1 MPFRKLVSARIY
13 LLSLAEAG
21 IVTACYIAATF
32 FFFPIDAP
40 IYLQYENG
48 VQHIGLVALTFVVAT
63 YLFDFYKQIHV
74 RSRLVLTLQ
83 LAHLIGIM
91 LIIQAA
97 FSYVN
102 RELIPSQPVVLA
114 GSALSLVA
122 LIGWRIF
129 VHPALWN
136 SMGAHRVLMVGWG
149 AAAELLAEAF
159 RNQPALGM
167 ELVGYVGN
175 EPGPHGVPLLG
186 SLSDLRRIVSDANP
200 DRIIVSTDDRRVL
213 RTLFD
218 IRSSGVNVQSAGD
231 IYEAIFGRVYS
242 SGLEPYTVIFRNEL
256 SAPPG
261 SVALQSIYTNLLALA
276 SVVVMLPLVALI
288 ATVVRLAHR
297 GPVLSRATC
306 VGLHGIPF
314 TRFRFRCE
322 GRDIV
327 SRFLARFKLDAL
339 PQILNVIRGEM
350 ALIGPRAE
358 RIEFNQILTAL
369 IPFYRQKQSVKPGI
383 MGWSQL
389 HCDVQPT
396 EDTLARLEYDLY
408 YIKHISL
415 VLDAYTVIKAFKW
428 VLTNPETEQ
437 ERAAIHDVMA

>member
-1 MPFRKLVSARIY
+1 MR
-13 LLSLAEAG
+13 
-21 IVTACYIAATF
+21 
-32 FFFPIDAP
+32 
-40 IYLQYENG
+40 
-48 VQHIGLVALTFVVAT
+48 
-63 YLFDFYKQIHV
+63 
-74 RSRLVLTLQ
+74 
-83 LAHLIGIM
+83 
-91 LIIQAA
+91 
-97 FSYVN
+97 
-102 RELIPSQPVVLA
+102 
-114 GSALSLVA
+114 
-122 LIGWRIF
+122 
-129 VHPALWN
+129 PALWN
-136 SMGAHRVLMVGWG
+136 AMGAHRVLMVGWS
-149 AAAELLAEAF
+149 AAAELLTEAF
-159 RNQPALGM
+159 RNQPVLGM
-167 ELVGYVGN
+167 DLVGYVGDG
-175 EPGPHGVPLLG
+175 EPGPYGVPVLG
-186 SLSDLRRIVSDANP
+186 RLSELRRIVSDIQP
-200 DRIIVSTDDRRVL
+200 DRIIVSADDRRVL

-276 SVVVMLPLVALI
+276 SVVVMVPFMVLI
-288 ATVVRLAHR
+288 AIVMRLSHR
-297 GPVLSRATC
+297 GQVMSREIC

-314 TRFRFRCE
+314 TRYRFRCD

-327 SRFLARFKLDAL
+327 SRFLLRFKLDAL
-339 PQILNVIRGEM
+339 PQILNIVRGEM
-350 ALIGPRAE
+350 ALIGPRPE
-358 RIEFNQILTAL
+358 RVEFNQILTAL

-428 VLTNPETEQ
+428 VLTNPELEQ
-437 ERAAIHDVMA
+437 ETVAIHDATA